1 MKIDTNLVIHG
12 AAGVSS
18 VEPDYKEFILDAG
31 LRRRMSRVMRMSV
44 EAAIMTLKDAVI
56 EKIDAI
62 VTGTGWGCLADTEK
76 FLISIIQN
84 QERLLNPSAFIQ
96 STSNTVGAQI
106 ALMRGDKHYNSTYVH
121 GSSSFESALFDS
133 SLLINEGKGCV
144 LTGGFDELTP
154 TKSHLLGRMG
164 MWRHNKGGEGAAFFL
179 LGSSPEGNI
188 RGIIRS
194 IEIFPMHYSETEI
207 FESLISGRDLDALY
221 MCGNE
226 VIRGLLESEGC
237 KTENYKEITGEYPTA
252 SAYALLIALERLS
265 SGSCSK
271 VILVNKYVKD
281 PATLIEVTK

>member
-1 MKIDTNLVIHG
+1 MRIDTNLVIYG

-18 VEPDYKEFILDAG
+18 IEPDYKEFILDAG
-31 LRRRMSRVMRMSV
+31 LRRRMSRVIRMSV
-44 EAAIMTLKDAVI
+44 ASAIMTLRDAGV
-56 EKIDAI
+56 EEIDAI

-76 FLISIIQN
+76 FLVSIIQN

-121 GSSSFESALFDS
+121 GSTSFESALLDS
-133 SLLINEGKGCV
+133 SLLINEGKGSV

-154 TKSHLLGRMG
+154 TKRHLLGRMG
-164 MWRHNKGGEGAAFFL
+164 IWRHNKGGEGAAFFL
-179 LGSSPEGNI
+179 FGSSLEGKI
-188 RGIIRS
+188 RGVINS
-194 IEIFPMHYSETEI
+194 LEILPINCSEKEI
-207 FESLISGRDLDALY
+207 FEALISGREDGTLY

-226 VIRGLLESEGC
+226 VIRGLLEREGC

-252 SAYALLIALERLS
+252 SAYALLLALERLS

-271 VILVNKYVKD
+271 VILVNKYIKD